1 MSKEKKM
8 KKWENYFYAFAGA
21 AMGALG
27 LLFLILGAG
36 CLLSSFAAFVVAIKK
51 KTGFQL
57 F

>member
-1 MSKEKKM
+1 M

-21 AMGALG
+21 ALGAIG
-27 LLFLILGAG
+27 LLFMIIGAG
-36 CLLSSFAAFVVAIKK
+36 CLAASCTAFVVAIKK

>member
-1 MSKEKKM
+1 M

-21 AMGALG
+21 ALGTLG

-36 CLLSSFAAFVVAIKK
+36 CLLSSAAAFIVAIKK
-51 KTGFQL
+51 QTGFQL

>member
-1 MSKEKKM
+1 MYKETIM

-21 AMGALG
+21 ALGALG

-36 CLLSSFAAFVVAIKK
+36 CLLSSAAAFVVAIKK
-51 KTGFQL
+51 RTGFQL